1 MEMTGYSEK
10 IAIFDKKFNEL
21 IPFVPV
27 FYLLEITLL
36 SIILTAFISKI
47 FVFLTAVILISAV
60 GSLTVLLFFGNRRA
74 FGILPFILDVHIP
87 FSIAVFIFSLAGSS
101 DLLMPS
107 FRLFY
112 ALIELITLFFLTRR

>member
-1 MEMTGYSEK
+1 MTCFGEK
-10 IAIFDKKFNEL
+10 IVLFNKKFNEL

-36 SIILTAFISKI
+36 SIILTAFIPKI
-47 FVFLTAVILISAV
+47 LVFLTAMILISAV
-60 GSLTVLLFFGNRRA
+60 GSLIILLFFGNSRA
-74 FGILPFILDVHIP
+74 FRILPFILDVHIP

-101 DLLMPS
+101 DLFLPS

-112 ALIELITLFFLTRR
+112 AIIELITLFFLTRR

>member
-74 FGILPFILDVHIP
+74 FRILPFILDVHIP

>member
-10 IAIFDKKFNEL
+10 IATFDKKFNEL

-74 FGILPFILDVHIP
+74 FRILPFILDVHIP

>member
-60 GSLTVLLFFGNRRA
+60 GSFTVLLFFGNRRA
-74 FGILPFILDVHIP
+74 FRILPFILDVHIP

>member
-1 MEMTGYSEK
+1 MAMTGYS
-10 IAIFDKKFNEL
+10 KKVALFNERFNEL

-47 FVFLTAVILISAV
+47 LVFLTALILISAV
-60 GSLTVLLFFGNRRA
+60 GSLTVLLFFGNSRA
-74 FGILPFILDVHIP
+74 FRIFPFILDVHIP

-101 DLLMPS
+101 DIMMPS

-112 ALIELITLFFLTRR
+112 ALIELIALFFLTRR